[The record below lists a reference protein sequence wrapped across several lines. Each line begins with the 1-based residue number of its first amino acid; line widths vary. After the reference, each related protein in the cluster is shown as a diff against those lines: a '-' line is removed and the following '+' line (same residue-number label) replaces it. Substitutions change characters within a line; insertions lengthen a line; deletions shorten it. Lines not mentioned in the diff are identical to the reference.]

1 MFVDI
6 MCLVHYFIEYRIFF
20 HVQIGYEYPSYITID
35 QLIMYLV
42 LCH

>member
-1 MFVDI
+1 
-6 MCLVHYFIEYRIFF
+6 MCEMHYFIEDRIFF
-20 HVQIGYEYPSYITID
+20 HVQIAYEHPFYITID